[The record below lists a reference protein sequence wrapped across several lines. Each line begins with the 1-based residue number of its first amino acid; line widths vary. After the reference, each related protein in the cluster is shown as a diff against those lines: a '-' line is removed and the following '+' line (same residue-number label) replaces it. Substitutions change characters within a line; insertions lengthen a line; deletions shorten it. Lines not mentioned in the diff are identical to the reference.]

1 MENESAITNIEEGTG
16 PMTNATSI
24 VLTAAADTAFCAW
37 RDANPGRLPLSVYLH
52 RAADRIDQ
60 DGQGGAD
67 FDRTQFTQLEAVLR
81 ACRTAPDRIRR
92 DELYHAIRQS
102 RSRRDRRVLTP

>member
-1 MENESAITNIEEGTG
+1 
-16 PMTNATSI
+16 MTTATSI
-24 VLTAAADTAFCAW
+24 VLTIAADAAFCAW
-37 RDANPGRLPLSVYLH
+37 RDANPGRLPLSVFLH

-67 FDRTQFTQLEAVLR
+67 FDRRQFAQLEVVFR
-81 ACRTAPDRIRR
+81 ACRTAPDVVRR
-92 DELYHAIRQS
+92 DELYQVIRRG